1 MKVIVAD
8 HSGFCFGV
16 ERAIRIAFDKLND
29 NNNKKDIYTLG
40 PLIHNQQVVDDLKS
54 AGVKVIN
61 NLGDLRDNSIL
72 IIRSHG
78 ISKDIYDLINEKN
91 VDLVDATC
99 PFVRKI
105 QNIVKKYNAKGYTII
120 IIGNAD
126 HPEVIGING
135 WCDNQA
141 YIVKTKDDIKKIPFV
156 QKLCIVVQTTMP
168 TNLYYELSNMIEK
181 KAEQVIKFNTICSAT
196 MDRQESAR
204 NLAKNVDA
212 IIVIGGYHSSN
223 TQKLVDICREEKPN
237 ATFHIEIAGELP
249 VDILKDYEVIGITA
263 GASTPKWIIDGVVEK
278 LSDLLAKNT
287 IINKY

>member
-16 ERAIRIAFDKLND
+16 ERAIKITFDKLND
-29 NNNKKDIYTLG
+29 SINKKSIYTLG
-40 PLIHNQQVVDDLKS
+40 PLIHNQQVVDELHN

-61 NLGDLRDNSIL
+61 DLNNLKDNSII

-78 ISKDIYDLINEKN
+78 ISRDIYDLANEK
-91 VDLVDATC
+91 DIHIIDATC

-105 QNIVKKYNAKGYTII
+105 QDIVKKYKAKGYTIV
-120 IIGNAD
+120 IIGNSD

-135 WCDNQA
+135 WCNNQA
-141 YIVKTKDDIKKIPFV
+141 YIVKTKDDIEKIPFV

-168 TNLYYELSNMIEK
+168 TNLYYEFSDIIEK

-212 IIVIGGYHSSN
+212 VIVIGGYHSSN
-223 TQKLVDICREEKPN
+223 TQKLVDICKNEKPN
-237 ATFHIEIAGELP
+237 STFHIEIAKELP
-249 VDILKDYEVIGITA
+249 IDILKNYEVIGITA
-263 GASTPKWIIDGVVEK
+263 GASTPKWIIDEVVKK
-278 LSDLLAKNT
+278 LNNLS
-287 IINKY
+287 IS